1 MRQRIAPRL
10 RISTSS
16 RCAPSRAH
24 WPALRIGATQQRSRS
39 AARATVTSHS
49 APTVLRPVRLAGQQG
64 GLLLCVSGLLAL
76 TLLLAVGC
84 TAVSDTGGSGGTGGA
99 TSPRPTITPP
109 PQHTPI
115 PFPPSG
121 GGQLLAG
128 APGIKPHLG
137 GVPAFTTD
145 DMANFVKTTPLPQ
158 NFGGGD
164 QPTIVTN
171 AFLTGGDLRALLGT
185 AAGRPDA
192 APVGYVLLKGHF
204 AFLGAGPNNPPA
216 SFPYAFVLFDAQ
228 TGNLLLYGGLNQ
240 PPAPKPTPTGPTP
253 TLIPQPVVKFAITPT
268 SAMQSCDGTLGQ
280 LPTLAV
286 TLDNSGSTVAVSWQ
300 ATVVD
305 AVPST
310 KEPWAGI
317 SPASG
322 TLAAG
327 QTATLGVTPAKDLC
341 THISTDF
348 TGRVNV
354 QLISGGSGIFTFTD
368 TVHPYIIG

>member
-1 MRQRIAPRL
+1 
-10 RISTSS
+10 
-16 RCAPSRAH
+16 
-24 WPALRIGATQQRSRS
+24 
-39 AARATVTSHS
+39 
-49 APTVLRPVRLAGQQG
+49 VLRAVRLAGQQG

-84 TAVSDTGGSGGTGGA
+84 TAVSDTGSSGGTGGPTA
-99 TSPRPTITPP
+99 ARPTITPP

-121 GGQLLAG
+121 GGQPPAG

-145 DMANFVKTTPLPQ
+145 DMAAYVKNNALPQ
-158 NFGGGD
+158 NVGGGD
-164 QPTIVTN
+164 QTPTIVTN

-185 AAGRPDA
+185 SDQQPDA

-204 AFLGAGPNNPPA
+204 AFPGAGPNNSPA

-228 TGNLLLYGGLNQ
+228 TGNLLMDGGLNQ

-253 TLIPQPVVKFAITPT
+253 TPISQPVVKFAITPT
-268 SAMQSCDGTLGQ
+268 SATQSCGSTLGQ

-286 TLDNSGSTVAVSWQ
+286 TLDNSGSTVTVSWQ
-300 ATVVD
+300 ATIMD
-305 AVPST
+305 TVPST

-317 SPASG
+317 SSASG

-327 QTATLGVTPAKDLC
+327 QTATLSVTPAKDLC
-341 THISTDF
+341 THVSTDF

-354 QLISGGSGIFTFTD
+354 QVISGGSGTVTVTFTD